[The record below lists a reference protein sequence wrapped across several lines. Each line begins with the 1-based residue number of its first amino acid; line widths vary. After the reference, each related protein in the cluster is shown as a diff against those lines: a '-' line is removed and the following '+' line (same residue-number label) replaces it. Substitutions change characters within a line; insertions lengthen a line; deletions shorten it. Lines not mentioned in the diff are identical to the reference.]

1 MLIPSDPVHAFV
13 DYRDVDVPHGTSGPL
28 AGLTFAVKDIY
39 DVAGYPTGCGSPE
52 KAAEDPVPTK
62 HAAPVAKLL
71 AAGATFVGKTH
82 TAELAFSLDGRNEHY
97 GTPLNPAA
105 PGRVPG
111 GSSSG
116 SAAAV
121 AAGLVDFALG
131 SDTGG
136 SVRGPA
142 SFCGLIGLRPTFG
155 RIDIS
160 GTMPLASIFDTVG
173 WFTRDIETY
182 ERVGAVLLGE
192 DVAGPPLARMAVA
205 EDACALFAEENDGT
219 VLDAAIARV
228 RAHLKSDGGVTV
240 ADGEG
245 LPRWYATYRTMQGY
259 HAWRAHGAW
268 IESRK
273 PVLNP
278 AVATRFAAARAV
290 TRQAHDA
297 AAAFRETAA
306 RRVAELVGDDGV
318 IVLPTMPG
326 IAPLTDAD
334 EATFERFRGRAVSML
349 CMAGLAGFPQISL
362 PMMTVDGCPVGLSL
376 IGPPGRDRALIGLA
390 GKILAG

>member
-13 DYRDVDVPHGTSGPL
+13 DYPDVEVPHAASGPL
-28 AGLTFAVKDIY
+28 SGLTFAVKDIY
-39 DVAGYPTGCGSPE
+39 DVVGYPTGCGSPE
-52 KAAEDPVPTK
+52 KTAEDPVPTA
-62 HAAPVAKLL
+62 HAACVARLL
-71 AAGATFVGKTH
+71 DAGATFVGKTH
-82 TAELAFSLDGRNEHY
+82 TAELAFSIDGRNEHY

-142 SFCGLIGLRPTFG
+142 SFCGVIGLRPTFG

-160 GTMPLASIFDTVG
+160 GTMPLADIFDTVG

-182 ERVGAVLLGE
+182 SRVGAVLLGE
-192 DVAGPPLARMAVA
+192 DVAGPPLARMVVA
-205 EDACALFAEENDGT
+205 EDACAQFGEDNDRT

-228 RAHLKSDGGVTV
+228 ARHLASDGGVTV

-245 LPRWYATYRTMQGY
+245 LPRWYDTYRTMQGW
-259 HAWRAHGAW
+259 HAWRAHGPW

-273 PVLNP
+273 PALNP
-278 AVATRFAAARAV
+278 AVATRFAASRAV
-290 TRQAHDA
+290 TREAYDA
-297 AAAFRETAA
+297 AAAFRATAA
-306 RRVAELVGDDGV
+306 QRVRALVGDDRV

-326 IAPLTDAD
+326 IAPLLDAD
-334 EATFERFRGRAVSML
+334 EASFERFRERAVGAL
-349 CMAGLAGFPQISL
+349 CIAGLAGFPQISL

-376 IGPPGRDRALIGLA
+376 IGPPGRDRALIALA
-390 GKILAG
+390 ARILAA